1 MLAVALGLASSLCWG
16 ISDFVGGL
24 KSRSLELLSV
34 LLLSQLT
41 GVVLVAL
48 LVVLRGRPPPPAG
61 DLALGA
67 LSGVSGVLGLA
78 AFYRGLATGAM
89 AVVAPIAAS
98 GAVIPV
104 AAGLLEGERPSATQ
118 AAGVALAI
126 AGVATV
132 SRETGEAGRPA
143 RLAAG
148 VGLAL
153 AAAVGIG
160 GFFVALDHASGRD
173 LPWALLAARAASVGG
188 LGLAVI
194 ALRPR
199 LAVAR
204 ADAVALALVGALD
217 VTANGLFAAAANE
230 GLVSLAAVLSSLYPV
245 VTIVLARLVL
255 AERVRR
261 SQGGGIAAVLVG
273 VALIS
278 AG

>member
-1 MLAVALGLASSLCWG
+1 VLAVALGLASSLCWG

-41 GVVLVAL
+41 GLVLVAL
-48 LVVLRGRPPPPAG
+48 LVALRGRAPPPAG

-67 LSGVSGVLGLA
+67 VSGVSGVLGLA

-98 GAVIPV
+98 GAAIPV

-143 RLAAG
+143 RVAAG

-160 GFFVALDHASGRD
+160 GFFVALDHASERD
-173 LPWALLAARAASVGG
+173 LLWALLAARAASVGG

-199 LAVAR
+199 LAVTR

-255 AERVRR
+255 AERVRP

>member
-1 MLAVALGLASSLCWG
+1 VLAVALGLASSLCWG

-41 GVVLVAL
+41 GLVLVAL

>member
-1 MLAVALGLASSLCWG
+1 VLAVALGLASSLCWG

>member
-41 GVVLVAL
+41 GLVLVAL
-48 LVVLRGRPPPPAG
+48 LVALRGRAPPPAG

-67 LSGVSGVLGLA
+67 LSGISGVLGLA

-98 GAVIPV
+98 GAAIPV

-143 RLAAG
+143 RVAAG

-160 GFFVALDHASGRD
+160 GFFVALDHASERD
-173 LPWALLAARAASVGG
+173 LLWALLAARAASVGG

-199 LAVAR
+199 LAVTR

-255 AERVRR
+255 AERVRP

>member
-41 GVVLVAL
+41 GLVLVAL

>member
-1 MLAVALGLASSLCWG
+1 VLAVALGLASSLCWG

-41 GVVLVAL
+41 GLVLVAL
-48 LVVLRGRPPPPAG
+48 LVALRGRAPPPAG

-67 LSGVSGVLGLA
+67 VSGVSGVLGLA

-98 GAVIPV
+98 GAAIPV

-143 RLAAG
+143 RVAAG

-173 LPWALLAARAASVGG
+173 LLWALLAARAASVGG

-199 LAVAR
+199 LAVTR

-255 AERVRR
+255 AERVRP